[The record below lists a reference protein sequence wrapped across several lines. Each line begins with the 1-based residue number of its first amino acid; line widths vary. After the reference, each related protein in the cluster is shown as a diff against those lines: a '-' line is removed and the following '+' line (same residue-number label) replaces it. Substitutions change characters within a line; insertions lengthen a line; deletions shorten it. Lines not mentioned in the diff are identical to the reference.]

1 MSACENQAMTNSRK
15 GITLWELALFTIFLA
30 VAGGASVFF
39 FFLNSTDMKNAQQK
53 YLWVQSINDILDEVA
68 NEIANSVQFEHPF
81 NGTSRECFFR
91 AASDSGGLTPSI
103 FEEGF
108 VFSDSSLT
116 YVSRN
121 ATTTTGNK
129 RLGRFANPLITGCRD
144 GKFTRVTPN
153 QLEISFRAES
163 PDGIGTG
170 REFIRVIH
178 LRNQ

>member
-1 MSACENQAMTNSRK
+1 MKNNRQ

-53 YLWVQSINDILDEVA
+53 FHWVQSINVILDDVGK
-68 NEIANSVQFEHPF
+68 EIANSVQLEHPF

-91 AASDSGGLTPSI
+91 AASDAGSLMPSV

-108 VFSDSSLT
+108 VFSDSALT

-121 ATTTTGNK
+121 SDSTTGLK
-129 RLGRFANPLITGCRD
+129 RLGRFANPLIKGCRD
-144 GKFTRVTPN
+144 GKFIRVTPN
-153 QLEISFRAES
+153 QLEISFRADS
-163 PDGIGTG
+163 PDGVGPG